1 MPSICKLGL
10 CAALGMA
17 LSGVCSA
24 DSLFGS
30 SSTEDLS
37 HISTLSA
44 FQTGVYHFYEK
55 NSSSFKLGKKTGN
68 AYRLSTSFSKGAPQ
82 YFSYGTTSDWTVR
95 NGALQRPNIANMA
108 KAASGNKVDVYRQG
122 QSSGLSVELKAK
134 DVSGKSLASYL
145 KMQNGSSTSLSEAVS
160 GWKKFPEGS
169 VAYETTITSLRTEV
183 IVPELN
189 VFTGQKT
196 VEGFVKTFSGKVPNC
211 LRYEKRSGYQPYA
224 IRFTNRKGN
233 SGNIEIFKAKRGK
246 LFCEVEGGKYANGTY
261 KIQTINGTKVVTLSF
276 PKSIDRR
283 DIGIHSSESGALDL
297 AFVEVKKPRAQVL
310 PGRVLYANRTFTDN
324 QYRFNKIAADSIKEA
339 LK

>member
-1 MPSICKLGL
+1 M
-10 CAALGMA
+10 GMA

-211 LRYEKRSGYQPYA
+211 LRY
-224 IRFTNRKGN
+224 
-233 SGNIEIFKAKRGK
+233 
-246 LFCEVEGGKYANGTY
+246 
-261 KIQTINGTKVVTLSF
+261 
-276 PKSIDRR
+276 
-283 DIGIHSSESGALDL
+283 
-297 AFVEVKKPRAQVL
+297 
-310 PGRVLYANRTFTDN
+310 
-324 QYRFNKIAADSIKEA
+324 
-339 LK
+339 